1 MMFPGNPINT
11 TQPRKQF
18 KLFATYDMNRLV
30 QGLTVGAGVNWQSRI
45 YTKHATYGEYGQKA
59 YTLVNLMARY
69 QFNDNFSAQLNI
81 DNLFDKNIVTP
92 SALANIAT
100 VSHSIHA

>member
-1 MMFPGNPINT
+1 
-11 TQPRKQF
+11 
-18 KLFATYDMNRLV
+18 MNRLV

-59 YTLVNLMARY
+59 YTLVNLMACY

-81 DNLFDKNIVTP
+81 DNLFDKKYRN
-92 SALANIAT
+92 ALSFSQYSYGEPFYTRLNLRYEF
-100 VSHSIHA
+100 